1 MQLRNLAIETVT
13 SAGGTYTVDV
23 ETLTDGLY
31 IVPNSPPL
39 TLVANIAVNFSG
51 TPSDQQ
57 VILVGWGHYDLN
69 GNTITINGIS
79 LTDTQALSAGSY
91 EFTYISG
98 TWLSAYFVNL
108 NNVDQVD
115 ANVLTDNSL
124 TLSKLG
130 KQSAGKVLMWNATTD
145 PTATAITGDVTVTSS
160 GVTAIAAGVIVNAD
174 VNASAAIA
182 LSKLAALTA
191 SKVAVTDGSGII
203 ATANQLTPALGG
215 TGQDLSAATGFVTVS
230 AGTVSAGA
238 ISDVITLDVSF
249 ETGELGDFKVSIPYA
264 CTVTEIYAY
273 AYKAIAAT
281 DNGTIVPKNNGG
293 TTMTAGTITFT
304 ASDARGTAYT
314 SSPSANNTFSAGDLL
329 TLTTAK
335 TTAGGKV
342 LVSIKVTRTL

>member
-1 MQLRNLAIETVT
+1 MELKNLTIETVT
-13 SAGGTYTVDV
+13 SAGVTYTVDL
-23 ETLTDGLY
+23 ETLTDGVYL
-31 IVPNSPPL
+31 VPNTTPV
-39 TLVANIAVNFSG
+39 TLIANIVVNFSG

-57 VILVGWGHYDLN
+57 VILVGWGQYALN
-69 GNTITINGIS
+69 GNTMTINGVT
-79 LTDTQALSAGSY
+79 LTDTQALSSGAY
-91 EFTYISG
+91 EFIYINGAWAKTYIVS
-98 TWLSAYFVNL
+98 L
-108 NNVDQVD
+108 NDVEKIDGNVIVD
-115 ANVLTDNSL
+115 ATV
-124 TLSKLG
+124 TLAKLEALPSG
-130 KQSAGKVLMWNATTD
+130 EIIVGNASNE
-145 PTATAITGDVTVTSS
+145 PTAVTPTGDVTITNA

-203 ATANQLTPALGG
+203 TTANQLTPALGG
-215 TGQDLSAATGFVTVS
+215 TGQDTSASTGFATVS
-230 AGTVSAGA
+230 AGTWSVGS

-249 ETGELGDFKVSIPYA
+249 ETGELGDFKISIPYA

-314 SSPSANNTFSAGDLL
+314 ASPSANNTFSAGELL